1 MSRIK
6 THVKKGD
13 QVVVIAGAAKGAQGT
28 IIEVQPSKGRVI
40 VEGVRMIKKTIKP
53 SQEKPQGGFIEK
65 EAPIHISNVKLA
77 TAPAKKTAV
86 KKAATAK
93 TPKKKVEKKK

>member
-28 IIEVQPSKGRVI
+28 IIEVQPSKGRVL
-40 VEGVRMIKKTIKP
+40 VEGVRMIKKTVRP
-53 SQEKPQGGFIEK
+53 SQEKPQGGIIEK
-65 EAPIHISNVKLA
+65 EGPIHISNVKLA
-77 TAPAKKTAV
+77 TAPAKKA
-86 KKAATAK
+86 AATKA
-93 TPKKKVEKKK
+93 KKKVEKKK

>member
-28 IIEVQPSKGRVI
+28 IIEVQPSKGRVL
-40 VEGVRMIKKTIKP
+40 VEGVRMIKKTIRP
-53 SQEKPQGGFIEK
+53 SQEKPQGGIIEK
-65 EAPIHISNVKLA
+65 EGPIHISNVKLA
-77 TAPAKKTAV
+77 AAPAKK
-86 KKAATAK
+86 ATATK
-93 TPKKKVEKKK
+93 AKKKVEKKK